1 MLKNVCVAS
10 HLKTGATTIVHNGDP
25 EWWDECCNGFN
36 ADFVNL
42 CSESIFVMG
51 HGEVPSD
58 YIKSESLLDQVK
70 KYHNAVIV
78 LDKEDV
84 DSELFYAS
92 QPETIFNVAQKN
104 NLVFIQKEK
113 EMDMDNY
120 RAHDEFG
127 NIDW

>member
-1 MLKNVCVAS
+1 
-10 HLKTGATTIVHNGDP
+10 
-25 EWWDECCNGFN
+25 
-36 ADFVNL
+36 
-42 CSESIFVMG
+42 MG

-84 DSELFYAS
+84 DAELFHVS

-104 NLVFIQKEK
+104 NLIFIQKEK